1 LRSGDPN
8 ASSSRR
14 FSTAEWLVTSG
25 SSAEGFAV
33 VLMFRSL
40 PRAARPEAGR
50 IPSGRRGGYTA
61 PMNRRPVSASVLLAL
76 ALSLSGCGNK
86 GPLVLPDA
94 PAQETATPPAP
105 AVEPAPADAAP
116 ADAAPATPAAT
127 DGDAKPPRR

>member
-1 LRSGDPN
+1 M
-8 ASSSRR
+8 AFSRR
-14 FSTAEWLVTSG
+14 IEALKNAEVQEKSM
-25 SSAEGFAV
+25 A
-33 VLMFRSL
+33 L
-40 PRAARPEAGR
+40 PKAGR

-61 PMNRRPVSASVLLAL
+61 PMNRRLVSASVLLAL

-105 AVEPAPADAAP
+105 AAEAAP
-116 ADAAPATPAAT
+116 ADAVPTDTAPADATPAPPAAT